1 MDRHKLK
8 LYYQLTKPGIIYG
21 NTLAAV
27 AGVLFASRGT
37 INAGILLGLVIGLA
51 LVIGSACVFNNIIDR
66 KIDKKM
72 SRTKKRALVTGEI
85 SVKSAQIY
93 GTILGVI
100 GFALLLLTTNWLAAA
115 LGAFAMIFY
124 LFAYGY
130 AKRKSIHGTLVG
142 AVPGAIPPVA
152 GYVAVTG
159 NIDLAAWLIF
169 LVLITWQLPHFY
181 SIAVYRRK
189 EYEAADIPILSVKK
203 GLVVTKRQII
213 TYIFLFIVATM
224 LLTYFSYTGLIFAG
238 IMLAMGLFWMKQAI
252 EGLNTKDS
260 EKWARGMFS
269 FSLRVLLAFCI
280 LLSVDA
286 WLA

>member
-1 MDRHKLK
+1 MDRHKVQ
-8 LYYQLTKPGIIYG
+8 LYYQLAKPGIIYG
-21 NTLAAV
+21 NSLSAF
-27 AGVLFASRGT
+27 AGVLFASQGT
-37 INAGILLGLVIGLA
+37 INVSILLGLVVGLA

-66 KIDKKM
+66 NIDKKM

-85 SVKSAQIY
+85 SVTSAQVY
-93 GTILGVI
+93 GTVLGTL
-100 GFALLLLTTNWLAAA
+100 GFALLLLTTNWLAAT
-115 LGAFAMIFY
+115 LGAFAMVFY

-169 LVLITWQLPHFY
+169 LVLVTWQLPHFY
-181 SIAVYRRK
+181 SIAIYRRK
-189 EYEAADIPILSVKK
+189 EYETANIPILSVKK
-203 GLVVTKRQII
+203 GLPATKRQII

-238 IMLAMGLFWMKQAI
+238 IMLMMGLFWMKQAI
-252 EGLNTKDS
+252 EGLKAKDS
-260 EKWARGMFS
+260 EKWARNMFG
-269 FSLRVLLAFCI
+269 FSLRVLLAFCV